1 MLISEGPIGMLIGFL
16 LSFLVLMVSHAMGK
30 KAIDEKLMTAN
41 LPLAIRRMALSA
53 SLPRIEAPNLGLS
66 DAVKKVQLGQF
77 FSDEASES
85 SADSPTAES
94 GRKRH
99 LLPRLSWGGGDGISE
114 RRMQAIRNRI
124 RLNYEKLLNS
134 ADNEDLLALNSR
146 MSRDISKQIESR
158 LKELAEQVEIPL

>member
-1 MLISEGPIGMLIGFL
+1 MLIGFL

-30 KAIDEKLMTAN
+30 KAIDEKLMTVN

-53 SLPRIEAPNLGLS
+53 SLPRIEAPNLGIS
-66 DAVKKVQLGQF
+66 DAVKKVQLGQL
-77 FSDEASES
+77 FSEEAPD
-85 SADSPTAES
+85 SAAAAPA
-94 GRKRH
+94 GKKRH
-99 LLPRLSWGGGDGISE
+99 LLPRLSWGSGDNISE

-134 ADNEDLLALNSR
+134 AGNEDLLALNSR